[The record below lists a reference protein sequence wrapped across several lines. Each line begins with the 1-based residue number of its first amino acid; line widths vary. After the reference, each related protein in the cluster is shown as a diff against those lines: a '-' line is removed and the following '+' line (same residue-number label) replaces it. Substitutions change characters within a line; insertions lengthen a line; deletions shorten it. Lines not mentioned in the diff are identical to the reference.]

1 MPTNGICNR
10 TALGSVVSFPMHHS
24 LLLCLQ
30 GEMVE
35 DFADISRERLERTFK
50 IASIQVSPLCWACS
64 ILAAPLA
71 AKPALASCCHS
82 ASCAIAHIS
91 YNADNG
97 PPVQAYQPMYG
108 IMDYASTKVRWCKS

>member
-1 MPTNGICNR
+1 MPTNGMCNR

-50 IASIQVSPLCWACS
+50 TNIIGMIRSGCAAASLW
-64 ILAAPLA
+64 
-71 AKPALASCCHS
+71 PA
-82 ASCAIAHIS
+82 
-91 YNADNG
+91 G
-97 PPVQAYQPMYG
+97 
-108 IMDYASTKVRWCKS
+108 

>member
-1 MPTNGICNR
+1 MSVCSNGVQPCTHLVFPAVLR
-10 TALGSVVSFPMHHS
+10 VSPPPCS
-24 LLLCLQ
+24 LAQ
-30 GEMVE
+30 KATRHMGKGG
-35 DFADISRERLERTFK
+35 AIIN